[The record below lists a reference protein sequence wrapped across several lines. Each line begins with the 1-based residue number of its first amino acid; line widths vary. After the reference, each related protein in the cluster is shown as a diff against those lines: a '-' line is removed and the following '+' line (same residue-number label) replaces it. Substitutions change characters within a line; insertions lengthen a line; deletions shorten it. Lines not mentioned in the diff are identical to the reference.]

1 MKYVFGPV
9 NSRRLG
15 RSLGVD
21 IVPYKTCTLNCVYC
35 ECGPTTKLTTDIK
48 EYVPADDILMEV
60 DKALAGIEELDYITF
75 SGSGEPTLHSE
86 LGDIIEYLKINH
98 PLFSIAVLTNST
110 LLWKKE
116 VRDSLKLADLVVPS
130 LDAVSSATLKRM
142 VRPHREITP
151 ERIVRGLVDFGKEFN
166 GLISLEVFILPGI
179 NDSEEELILIKKAC
193 EKIRHDEIQI
203 NTLDRPAA
211 EEGVEPAG
219 PEILQRVLETLKPLN
234 ARIVG
239 KPVELEFTSSSTE
252 ALIESV
258 LTVLKRRPSTIEDL
272 RAGLGAN
279 REELENVLKNL
290 VERGIVCIEK
300 QERGDFYMIL

>member
-35 ECGPTTKLTTDIK
+35 ECGPTTRLTTEIR
-48 EYVPADDILMEV
+48 EYTPADDILMEV
-60 DKALAGIEELDYITF
+60 DRALSGVHELDYITF

-98 PLFSIAVLTNST
+98 PLFSIAVLTNGT

-130 LDAVSSATLKRM
+130 LDAVTGRTFEKML
-142 VRPHREITP
+142 RPHGEITP
-151 ERIVRGLVDFGKEFN
+151 ERTVEGLVRFGEEFN
-166 GLISLEVFILPGI
+166 GLISLEVFLIPGI
-179 NDSEEELILIKKAC
+179 NDSEDELGLIKKAC
-193 EKIRHDEIQI
+193 EMIRHDEIHL

-211 EEGVEPAG
+211 EKGIEPAG
-219 PEILQRVLETLKPLN
+219 REVLERALDILKPLN
-234 ARIVG
+234 VKIIG
-239 KPVELEFTSSSTE
+239 KPAEREFPSPATE
-252 ALIESV
+252 AVRESI
-258 LTVLKRRPSTIEDL
+258 LATLRRRPSTIEDL
-272 RAGLGAN
+272 STTLGVDR
-279 REELENVLKNL
+279 RELKVILETLLKRRI
-290 VERGIVCIEK
+290 VSRER
-300 QERGDFYMIL
+300 QERGDFYRIL

>member
-1 MKYVFGPV
+1 MKYVFGPI

-35 ECGPTTKLTTDIK
+35 ECGPTTKLTTEIK
-48 EYVPADDILMEV
+48 KYVPADDILIEV
-60 DKALAGIEELDYITF
+60 DKALAGIAELDYITF

-130 LDAVSSATLKRM
+130 LDAVSSTILKRM

-151 ERIVRGLVDFGKEFN
+151 ERIVRGLVDFGREFK

-219 PEILQRVLETLKPLN
+219 PELLQRVLETLKPLN

-239 KPVELEFTSSSTE
+239 KPVELEFTSSSTD

-258 LTVLKRRPSTIEDL
+258 LTVLKRRPSTLEDL
-272 RAGLGAN
+272 RSGLGVN